1 MIILVILK
9 KRSRSLWKVKNKIY
23 EFSLLMDVFI
33 GRGKKK
39 RAKAFVTLRIME
51 DNPAGWTLHNKSL
64 DAYIRK
70 HAFLYEELSRLINL
84 VNQPSILNIYVQG
97 GGIQNQYD
105 AIKTAIAR
113 AAQQTHPQVHT
124 IMRTNNL
131 VTCDSRRKERKK
143 YGLRKA
149 RRAPQFSKR

>member
-1 MIILVILK
+1 
-9 KRSRSLWKVKNKIY
+9 
-23 EFSLLMDVFI
+23 MDVFV

-64 DAYIRK
+64 DAYIRE

-84 VNQPSILNIYVQG
+84 VNQPSILHIYVHG
-97 GGIQNQYD
+97 GGIRNQYD

-113 AAQQTHPQVHT
+113 AAQKTHPQMQIV
-124 IMRTNNL
+124 MRANNL
-131 VTCDSRRKERKK
+131 VTCDSRKKERKK
-143 YGLRKA
+143 YGLKKA
-149 RRAPQFSKR
+149 RRASQFSKR